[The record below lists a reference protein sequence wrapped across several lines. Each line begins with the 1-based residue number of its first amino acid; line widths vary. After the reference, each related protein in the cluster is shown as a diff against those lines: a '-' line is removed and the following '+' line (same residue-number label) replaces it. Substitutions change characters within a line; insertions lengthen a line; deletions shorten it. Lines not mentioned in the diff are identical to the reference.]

1 MDKRPWKK
9 SEIAQRFRALREK
22 ALLTQ
27 KRLGEIIKVCRQS
40 ICEIESGQVMPHP
53 ATWDR
58 FCDLEWKHNQPK
70 IVWPTHWD

>member
-1 MDKRPWKK
+1 MDRRPWKK

-40 ICEIESGQVMPHP
+40 VNEIEGGRVMPQP
-53 ATWDR
+53 TTWQR
-58 FCDLEWKHNQPK
+58 FVELEWKHNRPP
-70 IVWPTHWD
+70 ICMPTHWD